1 MCGYVVGEQIVMW
14 IRSIHIKLSSC
25 AEIAK
30 FQSGSTEVYGFR
42 NKGIKLAFLESP
54 AGCLMEDNG
63 WRTVF

>member
-1 MCGYVVGEQIVMW
+1 MCGYVGGRLVMW
-14 IRSIHIKLSSC
+14 VRSIHIKLASC

-54 AGCLMEDNG
+54 AGCLMEDDG
-63 WRTVF
+63 WQTVF